1 MHEVVTLQRDVTGIT
16 WKYYRRD
23 VTVAVAS
30 ARVLELAHARFQG
43 SLEQDSVAAT
53 SLRRGKALPNPTRPI
68 ASFGIQHFDW
78 ER

>member
-1 MHEVVTLQRDVTGIT
+1 
-16 WKYYRRD
+16 
-23 VTVAVAS
+23 
-30 ARVLELAHARFQG
+30 
-43 SLEQDSVAAT
+43 VAAT